1 MLGPEHRNKERR
13 TLRLSTP
20 LQPFSPAAGSKP
32 RDSPQTASLSEPV
45 ARDGLSLACNGCPF
59 QSLHSRVNGP
69 GLPLRAH
76 ACQLHRPFGF
86 KLHYLFRFAPEQAA
100 SLLQARCG
108 CISRRLR
115 QRFPPPLPSGTVT
128 SLGIKAFNWIRCR
141 LARLPARPISV
152 RSPPPILLLGP
163 ASDHRSRSAT
173 FRRLAVPQ
181 TSWNLP
187 QYALR
192 SFSGQLF
199 LRDQAR
205 FSSVF

>member
-13 TLRLSTP
+13 AFRLSTP

-32 RDSPQTASLSEPV
+32 QDSPQTASLSEPV
-45 ARDGLSLACNGCPF
+45 ARDGLSLAYNGCPF
-59 QSLHSRVNGP
+59 RSLHSRVNGP
-69 GLPLRAH
+69 GLPLRADVRQIH
-76 ACQLHRPFGF
+76 HPFGL
-86 KLHYLFRFAPEQAA
+86 KLHDLFRFAPDKAA

-115 QRFPPPLPSGTVT
+115 PLFQPPLPSGTVT
-128 SLGIKAFNWIRCR
+128 SLGINAFGWTGCR
-141 LARLPARPISV
+141 LARLPTRPISV

-181 TSWNLP
+181 TSWN
-187 QYALR
+187 R
-192 SFSGQLF
+192 S
-199 LRDQAR
+199 
-205 FSSVF
+205 